1 MKGKKKPSCF
11 WRRNTFTWWREAKAC
26 KEYYKQKQTLI
37 NEKDYNEDDENLD
50 KKMHAIITTN
60 RTEQEIIDCF
70 IEWNK
75 K

>member
-1 MKGKKKPSCF
+1 MKGKKTKLF
-11 WRRNTFTWWREAKAC
+11 LKKKHFHMMKGTKAC

-70 IEWNK
+70 IE
-75 K
+75 

>member
-1 MKGKKKPSCF
+1 MKG
-11 WRRNTFTWWREAKAC
+11 TKAC